1 MSERPSAVPSSRERK
16 AVVDLIGI
24 SGSPGVA
31 IGRVVLIGPLRHGVP
46 RRQATD
52 ADFEMKR
59 FKRAVQRAQRD
70 LRGVAERAPALAAH
84 SVLDA
89 YVLMAQ
95 DPTLEQEVEGHIR
108 DERRCAEWAVAL
120 SVEAIAEKLSR

>member
-1 MSERPSAVPSSRERK
+1 MSASSVPSSRERK

-24 SGSPGVA
+24 SGSPGIA
-31 IGRVVLIGPLRHGVP
+31 IGRVVLIGPLRHGYP
-46 RRQATD
+46 RREARD
-52 ADFEMKR
+52 LDFEVGR

-70 LRGVAERAPALAAH
+70 LKSVAERAPAFTAH

-95 DPTLEQEVEGHIR
+95 DPMLEQEVETHIR
-108 DERRCAEWAVAL
+108 RDRRCAEWAVAL
-120 SVEAIAEKLSR
+120 SVES